1 MYLFYM
7 LSIVNSLVFLYV
19 SHVPI
24 HYNIHTIPTVVNAPL
39 LWLQQLLVHLVELAT
54 YLCPGAIIMRKDEI
68 LSHVFQLVL
77 AWSSS

>member
-1 MYLFYM
+1 MH
-7 LSIVNSLVFLYV
+7 VFLYV

-24 HYNIHTIPTVVNAPL
+24 LYNIHTLPTVVNAPL

-54 YLCPGAIIMRKDEI
+54 YLYFGAIIMRKDEI
-68 LSHVFQLVL
+68 LSHVVQLVL